1 VGRVFRALLIAGVIV
16 ALFFVL
22 KENTGL
28 FGSCRSFMAPVQA
41 STEWWVCEPGELGGN
56 PGLDDRACTQW
67 ARIGD
72 IGYWSCPAETSARSA
87 DA

>member
-1 VGRVFRALLIAGVIV
+1 
-16 ALFFVL
+16 
-22 KENTGL
+22 
-28 FGSCRSFMAPVQA
+28 MAPVQA